1 MGKSRGKASGKGPF
15 GGALGLH
22 KPGSS
27 GGVRM
32 AGQSPFGLAI
42 GQAEGQGK
50 MKKSPMGDFMQRRGG
65 GKGRRW
71 GLGGASA
78 KGMGGAVSAATQ
90 DKDPNCP
97 T

>member
-1 MGKSRGKASGKGPF
+1 MGKSRGKAPF

-27 GGVRM
+27 GGGVRM

-42 GQAEGQGK
+42 RQAEGQGK
-50 MKKSPMGDFMQRRGG
+50 IKKSPMGDFMQRRGK

-78 KGMGGAVSAATQ
+78 KSMEGAMSTATQ
-90 DKDPNCP
+90 NKDPNCP